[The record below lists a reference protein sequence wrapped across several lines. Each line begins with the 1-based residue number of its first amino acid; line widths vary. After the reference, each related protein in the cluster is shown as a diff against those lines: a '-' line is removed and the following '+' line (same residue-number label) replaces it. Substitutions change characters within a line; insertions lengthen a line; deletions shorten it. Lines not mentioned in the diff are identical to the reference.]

1 MLRRVWPLLN
11 ISKEKVYEL
20 RIYDVLPNKYDKFYR
35 MTSEL
40 LPLRASVS
48 TCQAYWIVQLGGVN
62 QVVHLW
68 EYDSLKHRYDI
79 RTALDSDGEWKNRYT
94 IARQECLS
102 SQTNMLLRMIYRE
115 SNASILSFKYMMKI
129 TREKELL
136 LKTPGA
142 SLAASYRVVTGEHE
156 GMYLHIV
163 KGKEL
168 DDLLEV
174 EPLPGSISKIMG
186 PARWSSLIGCLWR

>member
-1 MLRRVWPLLN
+1 MLRRLWPLLN
-11 ISKEKVYEL
+11 LSKEKVYEL
-20 RIYDVLPNKYDKFYR
+20 RIYDILPNKYDKFYR
-35 MTSEL
+35 ITSEL

-48 TCQAYWIVQLGGVN
+48 RCQAYWIVQLGGLN

-68 EYDSLKHRYDI
+68 EYDSLKHRYAI
-79 RTALDSDGEWKNRYT
+79 RSALDRDGEWKNRYT
-94 IARQECLS
+94 ISRQECLS
-102 SQTNMLLRMIYRE
+102 SQTNMLLRMVYRE
-115 SNASILSFKYMMKI
+115 SNASILSFKYLMKI
-129 TREKELL
+129 TRDKELV

-142 SLAASYRVVTGEHE
+142 SLAASYVVITGEHE

-163 KGKEL
+163 KGTEL
-168 DDLLEV
+168 DDLLDV